1 MRSENVVDLLHIES
15 DPLCHRLRGS
25 LLQQLWGDFQVN
37 LNRLRLQVDN
47 FQVDNFQV
55 DTLQVILNRVRLQV
69 DNAAGQF
76 TGGQLSGDFEQV
88 KVDNA
93 GGGDQA
99 VR

>member
-1 MRSENVVDLLHIES
+1 M
-15 DPLCHRLRGS
+15 
-25 LLQQLWGDFQVN
+25 N
-37 LNRLRLQVDN
+37 LNRL
-47 FQVDNFQV
+47 
-55 DTLQVILNRVRLQV
+55 RLQV

-76 TGGQLSGDFEQV
+76 TGGQLSGGQFSGDFEQV